1 MSQAIAR
8 LPAPLNGEHALII
21 RQKRVKPGM
30 RPKYQA
36 RIGRNT
42 RQEAI
47 ELCDAIHKAGVACA
61 VVKN

>member
-1 MSQAIAR
+1 V
-8 LPAPLNGEHALII
+8 

-36 RIGRNT
+36 RIGRET
-42 RQEAI
+42 RKEAI
-47 ELCDAIHKAGVACA
+47 ELCDSIRKTGIACA